1 MTTTADSTG
10 RSQVGRPAQLSS
22 GQQRRYL
29 RRLIKEASRG
39 QSDRVRTLMGPF
51 VSEDEQFLSSG
62 ITARMGLIPRY
73 NFYFLTDRRV
83 GDLEVTPLTGN
94 LNVEMAYL
102 HKIDALVIRQP
113 SIILLRIVFAI
124 LYALIVVSA
133 AVTTISAV
141 DEWTI
146 ALTVAAA
153 GLALMILRFVV
164 YPVVRRI
171 VLRFRKSGMVLKL
184 TGSAGATFLFA
195 DRSKMSTLAELS
207 RRIANL
213 KRQLDLAA
221 G

>member
-1 MTTTADSTG
+1 MTTAADSTG
-10 RSQVGRPAQLSS
+10 ASQVKQPAQLSS

-102 HKIDALVIRQP
+102 HKIDAVLIRQP
-113 SIILLRIVFAI
+113 SIILLRVVFAI
-124 LYALIVVSA
+124 LYSLTVGWPVVTALNVG
-133 AVTTISAV
+133 
-141 DEWTI
+141 DEDVI
-146 ALTVAAA
+146 ALTAAAA
-153 GLALMILRFVV
+153 GLALLFLRFIV
-164 YPVVRRI
+164 YPVVKRI
-171 VLRFRKSGMVLKL
+171 VLRFRKSGMLFKL
-184 TGSAGATFLFA
+184 TGSAGATYLFA

-207 RRIANL
+207 QRIAKL
-213 KRQLDLAA
+213 KRQLDVAA